1 MENIEI
7 INNVDCVLKFMS
19 KNFKTTNKTEKI
31 KSFRDLVNYMSLEGI
46 ELSFEEATKVLK
58 ESPKLSDILESVKEE
73 NISDISNESI
83 ENLFLAYELSKNKDN
98 EHLGDVPLLSK
109 SIDLDTFRL
118 YLTTMPK
125 MLSDEETELLIEK
138 MANGDEEAKRTL
150 VEHNLRLAVS
160 IAKRYSSSGVPLPDL
175 VQEGNM
181 GLMIA
186 ANKFNKNLNCRF
198 STYAVWWIRQKITR
212 YIADNSRTI
221 RIPVYMHELVLK
233 VNRAKKNLSTELN
246 RDPSRE
252 EIAKYLDIDVSKV
265 YAAEKFGF
273 DCVSLETKIKSGD
286 DSESSDLSTFVAD
299 ENAYFEGKVIDKV
312 YNSEFDK
319 AIFEGSV
326 LDDKSKTVL
335 KYRYGFVDG
344 RVRTLEEI
352 GKMFGVTRERIRQ
365 IEAKSL
371 RMLKKSG
378 TLRDFRPEK
387 MQENNGNVYD
397 NEIDYNLVLKK

>member
-83 ENLFLAYELSKNKDN
+83 ENLFLADELSKNKDN